1 MYDFVIGLAFGTIFV
16 KILTKK
22 KRKDAS
28 TQVDF
33 VSVTTVPVPIPN
45 PRKSF
50 VPGALANFWGK
61 DS

>member
-1 MYDFVIGLAFGTIFV
+1 MYDFIIGLALGTILV
-16 KILTKK
+16 KILPKK

-33 VSVTTVPVPIPN
+33 VSVAVPIPI
-45 PRKSF
+45 PKRSF
-50 VPGALANFWGK
+50 VPGALSNFWGK

>member
-1 MYDFVIGLAFGTIFV
+1 MYDFVIGLAIGSL
-16 KILTKK
+16 LTRLFRKK
-22 KRKDAS
+22 NKKDES

-33 VSVTTVPVPIPN
+33 VTVTTVPIPI

-50 VPGALANFWGK
+50 VSGALANFWGK

>member
-1 MYDFVIGLAFGTIFV
+1 MYDFVVGLAFGTILV
-16 KILTKK
+16 KILSKK
-22 KRKDAS
+22 KRKDVS

-33 VSVTTVPVPIPN
+33 VSVTMPVPIPI
-45 PRKSF
+45 PKRSF

>member
-1 MYDFVIGLAFGTIFV
+1 MYDFIIGLAFGTIFV
-16 KILTKK
+16 KILSKK

-33 VSVTTVPVPIPN
+33 VSVTMPLPIPSPKKN
-45 PRKSF
+45 F

>member
-33 VSVTTVPVPIPN
+33 VSVTTVPVSIPN

-50 VPGALANFWGK
+50 VPGALANFWGC
-61 DS
+61 

>member
-1 MYDFVIGLAFGTIFV
+1 MYDFIVGLAFGTIFV
-16 KILTKK
+16 KILSKK

-33 VSVTTVPVPIPN
+33 VSVTMPVPIPK
-45 PRKSF
+45 RSF

>member
-1 MYDFVIGLAFGTIFV
+1 MYDFVVGLAFGTIFV
-16 KILTKK
+16 KILSKK

-33 VSVTTVPVPIPN
+33 VSVTMPVPIPK
-45 PRKSF
+45 RSF

>member
-1 MYDFVIGLAFGTIFV
+1 MYDFIIGLALGTILV
-16 KILTKK
+16 KILPKK

-33 VSVTTVPVPIPN
+33 VSVTMPVQIPKKN
-45 PRKSF
+45 F

>member
-1 MYDFVIGLAFGTIFV
+1 MYDFIIGLALGTILV
-16 KILTKK
+16 KILPKK

-33 VSVTTVPVPIPN
+33 VSVAVPIPI
-45 PRKSF
+45 PKRSF

>member
-1 MYDFVIGLAFGTIFV
+1 MYDFVVGLAFGTIFV
-16 KILTKK
+16 KILSKK

-28 TQVDF
+28 TQVDL
-33 VSVTTVPVPIPN
+33 VPVTTAPVPIPK
-45 PRKSF
+45 RSF

>member
-1 MYDFVIGLAFGTIFV
+1 MYDFVVGLVFGTILF
-16 KILTKK
+16 KILPKK

-28 TQVDF
+28 TQVEF
-33 VSVTTVPVPIPN
+33 VTVTMPVPIP
-45 PRKSF
+45 RRSF